1 MEQRTKSGLP
11 WNLYPRRQRKDEQ
24 ANSYKVWLVEGGA
37 MTKTEA
43 EARVMRTVVLFRSRD
58 DSGKA
63 SLIQWLCKQENEMS
77 EKVRGIT
84 CPSPPV
90 YFSFTVMIL
99 THSLFQHQVC
109 EFPTDHAVLYTAS

>member
-43 EARVMRTVVLFRSRD
+43 EARVMRMVVLFRSRD
-58 DSGKA
+58 DAGKA
-63 SLIQWLCKQENEMS
+63 SLIKWLCKQENEMS

-84 CPSPPV
+84 YPSPPV
-90 YFSFTVMIL
+90 YFSFTVIIL

-109 EFPTDHAVLYTAS
+109 GFPTDHAVLYTAS